1 LAQSGGRVG
10 AALSFPAIGLLSTY
24 GLGYVMTGIA
34 AMMAIAAV
42 AVTQIG
48 AETRGRSLDEIA
60 PPTD

>member
-1 LAQSGGRVG
+1 V
-10 AALSFPAIGLLSTY
+10 SFPVIGLLSAY

-48 AETRGRSLDEIA
+48 TETRGRSLDEIA
-60 PPTD
+60 PPTG

>member
-1 LAQSGGRVG
+1 
-10 AALSFPAIGLLSTY
+10 
-24 GLGYVMTGIA
+24 
-34 AMMAIAAV
+34 MMAIAAV